1 VAKGEGVVHKGP
13 RQARIREISSAGN
26 ALVKVF
32 RRALA
37 EGVTRQGW
45 LAVEGPLLLEE
56 ALKAAPGAEVR
67 SVLAGQSAV
76 VKFAELLEQV
86 PKDAE
91 VAQIADRLFERVAQ
105 TQGPQGIA
113 ALVEFSPPDL
123 ETILARRDALLLVAC
138 GIQDPGNLGTMLR
151 SAEALG
157 ATALVTLEET
167 VSPFNPKAVRAS
179 AGAIFRLPV
188 CVNLEAR
195 ALIQRLRAA
204 QVRIVAADRRS
215 PSSLAEADLRGPLA
229 ILIGREASGLP
240 PAISREASL
249 LLCIPIRPGMDSVN
263 AATAASIFLYEAAR
277 QRGFRY

>member
-1 VAKGEGVVHKGP
+1 MVHGGP
-13 RQARIREISSAGN
+13 RQTRIRKISSAGN
-26 ALVKVF
+26 ALLKVF

-56 ALKAAPGAEVR
+56 ALKAAPGAKVH
-67 SVLAGQSAV
+67 SVLVGQSAA
-76 VKFAELLEQV
+76 VKFAKLLEQV

-91 VAQIADRLFERVAQ
+91 VAQVADRLFERVAQ
-105 TQGPQGIA
+105 TQSPQGIA
-113 ALVEFSPPDL
+113 ALVELSPPDL

-138 GIQDPGNLGTMLR
+138 GIQDPGNLGSMLR

-167 VSPFNPKAVRAS
+167 VSPFNPKAVRSS

-188 CVNLEAR
+188 FINLEAR
-195 ALIQRLRAA
+195 ALVQRLHAA
-204 QVRIVAADRRS
+204 RVRIVAADRRS

-240 PAISREASL
+240 PVISQEASL
-249 LLCIPIRPGMDSVN
+249 LLGIPIRPGMDSVN

-277 QRGFRY
+277 QRGFKY